1 MGTTGVIGHLF
12 KRRLSGAACVLFL
25 LSVFSLVPQIPLAAQ
40 GWENPSPWSAADRSI
55 AENSGFSPED
65 IYFLGRAVAAD
76 IISRY
81 PLYKRDTTLNA
92 YLNAICGIL
101 VINSPAKA
109 PAVFNGY
116 HVRVLDTA
124 EINAFASPAGHIFVT
139 RGLVSSAPSEDALAA
154 ALAHEIA
161 HIQLEHAAAMLADR
175 DISLMLELNEVARQ
189 SREKAARLRPI
200 LERIDSLQE
209 SARAMGNALF
219 TNGYSWRQEFEA
231 DIYALSLLRAAGYQ
245 ASALTDLLK
254 ALQQKQSFSRRA
266 VYSAH
271 PSPALRINNIQSR
284 SGGRPVNTA
293 VYRENRFRE
302 MIR

>member
-1 MGTTGVIGHLF
+1 MGTTGAIGHLF
-12 KRRLSGAACVLFL
+12 KRRLSGAARVLFL
-25 LSVFSLVPQIPLAAQ
+25 LCVLPQIPLIAQ
-40 GWENPSPWSAADRSI
+40 GWENPGPLGAAGGSIAAD
-55 AENSGFSPED
+55 SGFSPED

-81 PLYKRDTTLNA
+81 PLYKRDTTLNT
-92 YLNAICGIL
+92 YLNAICNAL

-109 PAVFNGY
+109 PGAFNGY

-139 RGLVSSAPSEDALAA
+139 RGLVESAPSEDALAA
-154 ALAHEIA
+154 AIAHEIA
-161 HIQLEHAAAMLADR
+161 HVQLEHAAAMLADR

-189 SREKAARLRPI
+189 SREKAARSRPI
-200 LERIDSLQE
+200 PERINSLQE

-219 TNGYSWRQEFEA
+219 TNGYSWQQEFEA
-231 DIYALSLLRAAGYQ
+231 DIYALSLLQATGYQ

-254 ALQQKQSFSRRA
+254 ALQQRQSSSRRA

>member
-1 MGTTGVIGHLF
+1 LF
-12 KRRLSGAACVLFL
+12 ERRLSGAARVLFL
-25 LSVFSLVPQIPLAAQ
+25 LSVFPLVSQIPLAAQ
-40 GWENPSPWSAADRSI
+40 GWEIPGSQGTADRRI

-65 IYFLGRAVAAD
+65 IYFLGRTVAAD

-81 PLYKRDTTLNA
+81 PLYKRDPALNA
-92 YLNAICGIL
+92 YLNAICNVL
-101 VINSPAKA
+101 VMNSPVEA

-116 HVRVLDTA
+116 HVQVLDTA
-124 EINAFASPAGHIFVT
+124 EVNAFASPAGHIFVT
-139 RGLVSSAPSEDALAA
+139 RGLVRSAPSEDALAA
-154 ALAHEIA
+154 AIAHEIA
-161 HIQLEHAAAMLADR
+161 HIQLEHAIAMLTDR
-175 DISLMLELNEVARQ
+175 DISLMLELNEAARQ
-189 SREKAARLRPI
+189 SREKAERLRPI
-200 LERIDSLQE
+200 PERLNSMQE

-219 TNGYSWRQEFEA
+219 TNGYSWQQEFEA
-231 DIYALSLLRAAGYQ
+231 DIYALSLLQAAGYQ

-254 ALQQKQSFSRRA
+254 TLQQKQSSSRRA

-271 PSPALRINNIQSR
+271 PSPTLRINNIQSR